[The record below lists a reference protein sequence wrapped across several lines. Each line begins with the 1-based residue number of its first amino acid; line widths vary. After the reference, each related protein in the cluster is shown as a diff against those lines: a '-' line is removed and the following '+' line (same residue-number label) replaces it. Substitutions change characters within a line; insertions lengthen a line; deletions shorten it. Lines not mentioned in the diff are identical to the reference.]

1 MGQLFY
7 LLFIRLYPLFARLL
21 ALFNPKARKWVQGR
35 QQLFTR
41 LQQAF
46 QQEKRPVVW
55 MHCASLGEFEQ
66 GRPILEELKKSHP
79 QAAILLTF
87 FSPSGY
93 EIRKNYEGADYI
105 FYLPMDA
112 PSHARLFFDIAQPQ
126 LVLFVKYEYWFY
138 YLREAWQRKVP
149 LLLVSG
155 IFRPKQAFF
164 QWYGHFYRQM
174 LANFTH
180 FFVQNQPSA
189 QLLATLG
196 YSQNV
201 SIAGDTRFDRVQQ
214 IAADFYPIASIEQ
227 FCDGK
232 PVIVAGS
239 TWTEDDEEL
248 DHYVN
253 THPELRFII
262 APHDIGAERLKECRE
277 LYKKSILFSEWE
289 RQNSEVKNQKENT
302 PEDTQHGTSNI
313 QPNNRPNCLIIDN
326 IGMLSRL
333 YHYATICYV
342 GGGFGGDGIH
352 NILEAAV
359 YAKPVVFGPVYDKYQ
374 EGIEMIAQQAAFSVT
389 DALELEQ
396 VLNELLADQ
405 ELYKTTGAKAG
416 QYVQQNTG
424 ATQQITAFI
433 QEKRL
438 LTN

>member
-1 MGQLFY
+1 MGKLFY
-7 LLFIRLYPLFARLL
+7 LLFIRLYPFFARIL
-21 ALFNPKARKWVQGR
+21 AMFNPKAQKWVQGR

-66 GRPILEELKKSHP
+66 GRPILEALKEANPHT
-79 QAAILLTF
+79 AMLLTF

-105 FYLPMDA
+105 FYLPIDSPA
-112 PSHARLFFDIAQPQ
+112 HARQFFNITKPR

-138 YLREAWQRKVP
+138 YLREARKRQVP

-155 IFRPKQAFF
+155 IFRPKQPFF
-164 QWYGHFYRQM
+164 QWYGSFYRQM
-174 LANFTH
+174 LTNFTH
-180 FFVQNQPSA
+180 FFVQNRVSA
-189 QLLATLG
+189 QLLSTIG
-196 YSQNV
+196 YTSNV
-201 SIAGDTRFDRVQQ
+201 SVAGDTRFDRVKQ
-214 IAADFYPIASIEQ
+214 IAEGFLPIAAVEQ
-227 FCDGK
+227 FCAGK
-232 PVIVAGS
+232 AVIVAGS

-262 APHDIGAERLKECRE
+262 APHDISTERLKECQT
-277 LYKKSILFSEWE
+277 LYKNAVLFSQWE
-289 RQNSEVKNQKENT
+289 SQKSEVKSQ
-302 PEDTQHGTSNI
+302 
-313 QPNNRPNCLIIDN
+313 NNPPNCLIIDN

-359 YAKPVVFGPVYDKYQ
+359 YAKPVVFGPVYNKYQ
-374 EGIEMIAQQAAFSVT
+374 EGIEMIEQKGAFSIT

-396 VLNELLADQ
+396 VLNKLLTNP
-405 ELYKTTGAKAG
+405 ELYAATSSNAG

-424 ATQQITAFI
+424 ATQQIAAFI

-438 LTN
+438 LTS